1 MSEKRVRIFPDH
13 PRDRHSIGGT
23 TYVRSAGW
31 YPCDSTAERLLG
43 QTLLHEGNPASPKLF
58 QIVTVEEALAIDKAE
73 RAQVQRARRGTAR
86 NPVGPNGEVSDEDSD
101 AALAELRAENALL
114 AERLDKAEA
123 DRMESNAKLDAILA
137 KLSAAPP
144 LPTHAPPVAA
154 EPPGVPAVAAPDAG
168 QGAPPAG
175 DPAKPAAARPGSTR
189 RRPGAKGAG
198 PVEAE
203 PAAEPP
209 AAPNPAVEALEHHD
223 QRLREDGFTIGGR
236 GVAPAPR
243 VDVP

>member
-86 NPVGPNGEVSDEDSD
+86 NPVGPNGEVSEEDND
-101 AALAELRAENALL
+101 AALAELRAENAML

-137 KLSAAPP
+137 KLGAAPP
-144 LPTHAPPVAA
+144 LPTHAPPVVV
-154 EPPGVPAVAAPDAG
+154 EPPPVLAVAAPDAG

-189 RRPGAKGAG
+189 RRPGAKGGAAA
-198 PVEAE
+198 EAE

-223 QRLREDGFTIGGR
+223 QRLREEGFTIGGR
-236 GVAPAPR
+236 GTPAPPR